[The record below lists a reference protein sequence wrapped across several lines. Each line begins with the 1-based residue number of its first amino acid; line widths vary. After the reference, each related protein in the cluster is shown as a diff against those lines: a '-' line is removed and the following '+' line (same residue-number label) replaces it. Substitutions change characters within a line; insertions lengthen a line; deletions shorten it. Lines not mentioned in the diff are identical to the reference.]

1 MHVGGGPVTMPC
13 PHSLNKRS
21 LRALSRIDPCF
32 RNLVVPLQIR
42 LPSIRS
48 SGDRYHIIALG
59 GPGRRQALNRG
70 KPQPVSAVR
79 VAMQHDMGFV
89 PGDRHD
95 DRVGNAPRLQLASE
109 IVAKVMGAEIG
120 DPRSGA

>member
-13 PHSLNKRS
+13 AYSPNKRS

-32 RNLVVPLQIR
+32 RNLVVALQIR

-48 SGDRYHIIALG
+48 SGDRYHIMPLG
-59 GPGRRQALNRG
+59 GLGRRQAFHRG
-70 KPQPVSAVR
+70 KAQPVSAVR
-79 VAMQHDMGFV
+79 VAMEHDMGLV

-95 DRVGNAPRLQLASE
+95 DRVGDAASLE
-109 IVAKVMGAEIG
+109 HAHEVVAKVVGAEG
-120 DPRSGA
+120 RDPSGGT